1 MAIFAVK
8 ALLAP
13 SFVVAAS
20 LVARHYGPWMGGV
33 IGGLPVVAGPI
44 LLIYGLSHGADFAA
58 GAALGT
64 LLGLISLSA
73 FAVVYG
79 RLARRASWLP
89 CMLAGWL
96 AFGVGTLALDGVSPP
111 AGVALILV
119 WLGFALGLWLL
130 PRPLSPPPPAVRPP
144 AWDLPLRAGCALLL
158 VLVLTTAAGALG
170 PKLSGLL
177 APFPVITTVLATFTH
192 AQRGADE
199 AARLLRGMLT
209 GFGAFALFCFIL
221 AVTLRGSGLAL
232 GFAIATA
239 SALTAQATLIALAQ
253 RGYLPF
259 AETDRPA
266 AGPGALPGQA
276 QAAQAPVGYADVS
289 AN

>member
-1 MAIFAVK
+1 MALFAVK

-13 SFVVAAS
+13 SFVVVAS

-44 LLIYGLSHGADFAA
+44 LLIYGISHGAAFAA

-64 LLGLISLSA
+64 LLGLISLTA

-79 RLARRASWLP
+79 RLARRLPWLP

-96 AFGVGTLALDGVSPP
+96 AFGVGTVVLDGISLPV
-111 AGVALILV
+111 GVALVLV
-119 WLGFALGLWLL
+119 WLGFALGLRLL
-130 PRPLSPPPPAVRPP
+130 PHPAASTPAPVSPP

-158 VLVLTTAAGALG
+158 VLVLTTTAGLLG

-177 APFPVITTVLATFTH
+177 APFPVITKVLATFTH
-192 AQRGADE
+192 AQRGAAE

-209 GFGAFALFCFIL
+209 GFYGFALFCFVL
-221 AVTLRGSGLAL
+221 AISLRATGVAL
-232 GFAIATA
+232 GFGIATA
-239 SALTAQATLIALAQ
+239 CALLSQATIIRLAQ
-253 RGYLPF
+253 RGRLSRAVSEGAP
-259 AETDRPA
+259 PA
-266 AGPGALPGQA
+266 AAAA
-276 QAAQAPVGYADVS
+276 QAAPGHGRVGLAEIS
-289 AN
+289 AS